1 MVDGGSLENCW
12 AATSRGFESLR
23 LRFMIRKLIGIVSA
37 LFAFAASAAAQEAGE
52 RFVFTPQS
60 TAQAQ
65 FAGYYVALEQ
75 GFYAEEGLDV
85 EIAHPYATTS
95 AVDNIRAGVCQ
106 ATILPLSLAMRTI
119 DSGLPLVN
127 ILQTSMNS
135 ATVIISRWGAD
146 PLTLRGAK
154 VAAFRAGFGQLARS
168 FAEMENL
175 DYEWI
180 QAASVKNIF
189 IAGAVDATLARS
201 YDEYYQLLQTRII
214 QPDTGI
220 YRFEDHEYNV
230 QQEGVYVTRAYY
242 QTHRAQAEAFA
253 RASRRGWEWADAHP
267 QETLD
272 LVMRYVREFR
282 IPTNRTLQELM
293 LKEVIRLQHDHDSG
307 EKEFRLRPDMVDK
320 ANEMME
326 QAGMISRRIT
336 CEDLLP

>member
-1 MVDGGSLENCW
+1 
-12 AATSRGFESLR
+12 
-23 LRFMIRKLIGIVSA
+23 MIRKIIFIVCA
-37 LFAFAASAAAQEAGE
+37 LFTFVSQAGAQGTGE
-52 RFVFTPQS
+52 KFVFTPQS

-85 EIAHPYATTS
+85 TIAHPFTTTS
-95 AVDNIRAGVCQ
+95 AVDNIREGVCQ

-119 DSGLPLVN
+119 DGGLPLVN

-180 QAASVKNIF
+180 PAASVKNIF

-242 QTHRAQAEAFA
+242 ETHRAQAEAFA
-253 RASRRGWEWADAHP
+253 RASRRGWEWAEKHP

-282 IPTNRTLQELM
+282 IPTNRTLQLLM
-293 LKEVIRLQHDHDSG
+293 LKEVIRLQHDHESG

-320 ANEMME
+320 ANEMLE
-326 QAGMISRRIT
+326 KAGMISRRIT
-336 CEDLLP
+336 LEDLLP